1 MAMMEGVTSFVRG
14 HDGTKLSWGVPIDN
28 PEWDDLV
35 ADVDATTR
43 RLVAER
49 NPIPDPDPDPD
60 ALVHHLAQAAF
71 DNVLAFERD
80 PEHQGFERIIR
91 VFVQLIARYLGSTKF
106 IVRLDDHGTVDSVE
120 VT

>member
-1 MAMMEGVTSFVRG
+1 MAMMEGGTSSLMG
-14 HDGTKLSWGVPIDN
+14 HDGTQLSWGVPIGN
-28 PEWDDLV
+28 PEWDDVV
-35 ADVDATTR
+35 ADVDATAR
-43 RLVAER
+43 RLVAEK
-49 NPIPDPDPDPD
+49 NPIPDPD

-106 IVRLDDHGTVDSVE
+106 IVRLDDQGTVESVE
-120 VT
+120 VA